1 MKAWKMIPLAV
12 ILFTIS
18 SCSGSSSVDEP
29 TASADDSNTAATTPT
44 SSAAPAKAT
53 ATPKPAEPKPVAITI
68 PAGSE
73 VRVILSS
80 SLNSGKNQTGD
91 QFEGSLDEPIQVNGR
106 TIFDRGTKVMG
117 KVVDAQ
123 GSGRVKGVASMRLA
137 ITSIMYD
144 GKETPITTQ
153 PFVSEAETTKGRDAA
168 VVGGGAGLGAAIGA
182 IAGGKKGAATGAVIG
197 GAAGGGT
204 VLATKG
210 KEVDFPAES
219 KITFTLAEDVTVKR

>member
-1 MKAWKMIPLAV
+1 MKVWKMIPLLV

-18 SCSGSSSVDEP
+18 SCSSSSSVDEP
-29 TASADDSNTAATTPT
+29 TASADDSTAAVSAP
-44 SSAAPAKAT
+44 SSNDVPAKTT
-53 ATPKPAEPKPVAITI
+53 AAPKPAEPKPVAITI

-73 VRVILSS
+73 VMVILSS
-80 SLNSGKNQTGD
+80 SLNSGKNNTGD
-91 QFEGSLDEPIQVNGR
+91 EFEGSLDQPLRVNGS

-137 ITSIMYD
+137 ITSIMD
-144 GKETPITTQ
+144 NGKSTPITTQ
-153 PFVSEAETTKGRDAA
+153 PFVSEAEATKGRDAA

-219 KITFTLAEDVTVKR
+219 KITFTLAEDVTVRR